1 MLVTQ
6 VVRGSP
12 ADKAGVKLGDILVAI
27 NNKPVSDS
35 ATMLNLI
42 AGLKPGE
49 QAKVKVLREQS
60 NAELEVTSAAGLSSR
75 GRNEAM
81 LNV

>member
-1 MLVTQ
+1 M
-6 VVRGSP
+6 VRGSP

-27 NNKPVSDS
+27 NDRSVGDS

-49 QAKVKVLREQS
+49 HAKVKVLREQS
-60 NAELEVTSAAGLSSR
+60 NADLEVTVGRRPKLSR
-75 GRNEAM
+75 KE
-81 LNV
+81 